1 MGVDAH
7 TMHVALG
14 LEPDARA
21 GGEVR
26 EEDSVDV
33 DNASD
38 EADDKLPP
46 VLVTFEG
53 SARGLHF
60 EGVNAVFVIGRP
72 A

>member
-1 MGVDAH
+1 
-7 TMHVALG
+7 MHVALG

-53 SARGLHF
+53 SARGPL
-60 EGVNAVFVIGRP
+60 AVFTSRG
-72 A
+72 